1 MKSSLNGGSTR
12 KGENMEKQENYPN
25 LNRGGCE
32 ERASLM
38 GKRSAE
44 SKRAKKNMQETVK
57 ALLDLAL
64 YSGDKVKTAED
75 VQALAELKGQNVT
88 VAEAIA
94 IAQIQKALKGDTTSA
109 SFVVSS
115 AGEKPAEKVEVG
127 MSVEEYV
134 KSRKVKL

>member
-1 MKSSLNGGSTR
+1 MGFILRKEKS
-12 KGENMEKQENYPN
+12 MAEKQDNYPN
-25 LNRGGCE
+25 LNKGGCD

-38 GKRSAE
+38 GKRSGEAR
-44 SKRAKKNMQETVK
+44 RAKKNMQETIK

-64 YSGDKVKTAED
+64 YSGEKVQTAED
-75 VQALAELKGQNVT
+75 VQALAELKGKNVS
-88 VAEAIA
+88 VGEAIA

-109 SFVVSS
+109 SFVISS
-115 AGEKPAEKVEVG
+115 AGEKPADKVEVG

>member
-1 MKSSLNGGSTR
+1 MA
-12 KGENMEKQENYPN
+12 EKQDNYPN
-25 LNRGGCE
+25 LNKGGCD

-38 GKRSAE
+38 GKRSGEAR
-44 SKRAKKNMQETVK
+44 RAKKNMQETIK

-64 YSGDKVKTAED
+64 YSGEKVQTAED
-75 VQALAELKGQNVT
+75 VQALAELKGKNVS
-88 VAEAIA
+88 VGEAIA

-109 SFVVSS
+109 SFVISS
-115 AGEKPAEKVEVG
+115 AGEKPADKVEVG